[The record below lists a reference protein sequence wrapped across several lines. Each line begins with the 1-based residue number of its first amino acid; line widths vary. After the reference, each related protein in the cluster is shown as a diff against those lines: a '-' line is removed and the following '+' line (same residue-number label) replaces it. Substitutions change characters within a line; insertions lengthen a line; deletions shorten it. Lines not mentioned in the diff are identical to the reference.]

1 MPYRAARIAKVEVDP
16 IANTPGVQDL
26 LDEVVVSHRLCSLG
40 SGGKWKRAI
49 WPISGFRP
57 ARLRHSDGLF
67 ASLGRNDSQGAQ

>member
-49 WPISGFRP
+49 WPISGFR
-57 ARLRHSDGLF
+57 LF